1 MKSPAIT
8 VIVPVYNQEHL
19 LKRCVNSIL
28 NQDYTD
34 FELIL
39 INDGS
44 TDSSSQIC
52 DKYASK
58 DSRIRV
64 IHQPNSGVSLARQKG
79 LDCASGEWILFID
92 SDDYVEP
99 CAFTKISSYLNK
111 SDIIIS
117 IFTYLTIKGGQRG
130 NKSYVG
136 T

>member
-64 IHQPNSGVSLARQKG
+64 IHQPNSGVSLARQ
-79 LDCASGEWILFID
+79 
-92 SDDYVEP
+92 
-99 CAFTKISSYLNK
+99 
-111 SDIIIS
+111 
-117 IFTYLTIKGGQRG
+117 RG